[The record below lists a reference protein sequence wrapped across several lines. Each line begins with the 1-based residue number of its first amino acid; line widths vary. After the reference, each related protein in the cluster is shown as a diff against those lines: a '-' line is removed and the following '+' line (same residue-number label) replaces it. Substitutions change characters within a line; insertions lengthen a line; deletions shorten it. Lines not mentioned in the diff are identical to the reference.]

1 MNDQKL
7 LTYLEGFLTPERKAR
22 FLEVLEQ
29 RTKLITVA
37 IEDVY
42 QMHNASAVIRS
53 CEVFGI
59 QEAHVIQSKYGERL
73 DSKIAMGAEKWVDVK
88 RYDSTLDCITHLRAS
103 GYKIV
108 ATSPHKEDCDLK
120 DFELEGKTALFFGTE
135 RDGLSKEVFEQ
146 ADAYLKIPMNGF
158 TESLNIS
165 VSAAIILQ
173 TLTAQLRNSKLPWR
187 LSPEEKLDKQID
199 WAKKTIQSID
209 DVLARY
215 YGHK

>member
-1 MNDQKL
+1 MKDQEL
-7 LTYLEGFLTPERKAR
+7 LKYLEGFMTPERKER

-29 RTKLITVA
+29 RTKFITVA
-37 IEDVY
+37 IEEVF

-59 QEAHVIQSKYGERL
+59 QEAHVIESKYGQRL

-88 RYDSTLDCITHLRAS
+88 RYETTQDCIDTLRKN
-103 GYKIV
+103 GYKII
-108 ATSPHKEDCDLK
+108 ATTPHENDYFLED
-120 DFELEGKTALFFGTE
+120 FQIEGKTALFFGTE
-135 RDGLSKEVFEQ
+135 RSGLTKEVLEQ
-146 ADAYLKIPMNGF
+146 ADAFLKIPMNGF

-165 VSAAIILQ
+165 VCAAIILQ
-173 TLTAQLRNSKLPWR
+173 TLGAQLRQGNLQWR
-187 LSPEEKLDKQID
+187 LTEEEKLVKRID

-215 YGHK
+215 HGER